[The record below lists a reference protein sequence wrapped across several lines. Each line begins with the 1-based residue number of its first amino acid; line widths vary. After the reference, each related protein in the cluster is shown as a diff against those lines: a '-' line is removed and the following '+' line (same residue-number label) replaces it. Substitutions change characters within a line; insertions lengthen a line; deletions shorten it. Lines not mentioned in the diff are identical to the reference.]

1 MKKHFFYLNLL
12 KIQAMKRMKIW
23 LVMVALVCAVG
34 AQGQG
39 WMKTYG
45 DALGDTRI
53 GGFAE
58 TNDGMLIMSA
68 SSSSHDTTIILKVD
82 ENGEIVIVNQL
93 LSAYGGFKS
102 RDIRALNDGAFLV
115 IGSSRKQ
122 YSFYSTLVPTIIKVD
137 SLANKIWEAQI
148 PVAIDTI
155 SNYLPYDATF
165 ASNGNIILSGL
176 YIGTFDDGIFLAE
189 LNSQGELIWKKN
201 FSNLPSFGVS
211 ITYTGVEVVE
221 DKNIVLLSSG
231 APDIKLIKT
240 DSIGNLLWEKIF
252 GYTSTWLGISTFLK
266 DNDGNLLL
274 AGRKEY
280 VLPEPTVPYV
290 VKLNSFGE
298 KIWEY
303 EFGNLP
309 IAQFTGAATA
319 LDGGYYLYGFQEINV
334 NRNLFL
340 TKVNTDGIVA
350 WNKFYDI
357 NSYDYSDDIFQ
368 ISDGSIRVT
377 GRIGSNQESFIAK
390 ITSNGILFSSAL
402 TGTLHQ
408 DPESDCLPD
417 PTEPGLSGWLVQAE
431 GNQSFATLTDSFG
444 HFTLPVDTGS
454 YTVTIAP
461 PGPYWEICNSP
472 TTATITAFYDTLTF
486 DFPAQAI
493 AECPYLTVDISAPF
507 LRRCFDNNYYVHY
520 CNDGTVT
527 ANDATVEVTLDPYFT
542 YISSTLPLASQNGNT
557 LTFDLGDVAV
567 NDCGSFQITAY
578 LDCDST
584 VLGQTHCTLAHITP
598 DSLCLEPDPLWDGSS
613 IEVDVSCNGD
623 SVTFTITNA
632 GTGGMPAPLGFIIIE
647 DQIVLMTGDFQLG
660 PGQSTMVTVPA
671 NGTTLHLEAQQA
683 AAHPS
688 GYASTGAT
696 IEGCGGWM
704 SLGFFTQWSF
714 DDDPEPF
721 TDVDCQAN
729 TGSFDP
735 NDKQGFPTGLGD
747 EHLIE
752 PGQDIEYLIRFQNTG
767 TDTAFK
773 VTVVDVLPPELDLAT
788 VRPGASSHPYT
799 YGVIPE
805 GWLTFTFDNI
815 QLPDS
820 TTNEAASHGFIR
832 FRASQR
838 PGLGWGNVIANTA
851 LIYFDF
857 NAPVQT
863 NTYLHKVGQ
872 VFLWTVVGVPPVLT
886 PSAWLRIMPNPMT
899 DSAILQVE
907 GIAPGE
913 VTMTLTDAMG
923 RVLRVVKGPSEGF
936 EFRRDG
942 LAGGLYF
949 FKLEKD
955 GRWLTGGK
963 LMVK

>member
-1 MKKHFFYLNLL
+1 MKKYVFYLNLL
-12 KIQAMKRMKIW
+12 KIQAMKTMKI
-23 LVMVALVCAVG
+23 LMVLMAMVCAVG

-39 WMKTYG
+39 WMRVYG
-45 DALGDTRI
+45 ESEGYCGQSVNWVQSPVIT
-53 GGFAE
+53 
-58 TNDGMLIMSA
+58 TSDGNYA
-68 SSSSHDTTIILKVD
+68 
-82 ENGEIVIVNQL
+82 L
-93 LSAYGGFKS
+93 LSFAGNNS
-102 RDIRALNDGAFLV
+102 FL
-115 IGSSRKQ
+115 S
-122 YSFYSTLVPTIIKVD
+122 KV
-137 SLANKIWEAQI
+137 SPN
-148 PVAIDTI
+148 
-155 SNYLPYDATF
+155 
-165 ASNGNIILSGL
+165 
-176 YIGTFDDGIFLAE
+176 
-189 LNSQGELIWKKN
+189 
-201 FSNLPSFGVS
+201 
-211 ITYTGVEVVE
+211 
-221 DKNIVLLSSG
+221 
-231 APDIKLIKT
+231 
-240 DSIGNLLWEKIF
+240 GNLLWEIELELSFDVTSLSGGGFAITGPSNFQEIPLTKLASDGTVLWTKIYDPVP
-252 GYTSTWLGISTFLK
+252 GATFQWGRKVLETTDGGFVIVASIYNNSIDYSMLIK
-266 DNDGNLLL
+266 TDADGNLQWTKEFNPNGIDVNTIFDLILTSDGGFAFSGQRPSFPDWGFLTKTDSNGNLQWDVSIGGTCTGLIQLPDNSFIVTGGGGDNIFAAKINEFGNIIWEKIIYTADEVPLNCHAAVSSDGLPCILGTKFFSGNTDYQILLIKLDTNGNEIWARQYGVLGVDEYSTSLLSLTNGGYLL
-274 AGRKEY
+274 AGYKEI
-280 VLPEPTVPYV
+280 T
-290 VKLNSFGE
+290 
-298 KIWEY
+298 
-303 EFGNLP
+303 GNCSGTF
-309 IAQFTGAATA
+309 I
-319 LDGGYYLYGFQEINV
+319 I
-334 NRNLFL
+334 
-340 TKVNTDGIVA
+340 NTDSLGI
-350 WNKFYDI
+350 
-357 NSYDYSDDIFQ
+357 
-368 ISDGSIRVT
+368 
-377 GRIGSNQESFIAK
+377 
-390 ITSNGILFSSAL
+390 FSSPAL

-417 PTEPGLSGWLVQAE
+417 PTEPALSGWLVQAS
-431 GNQSFATLTDSFG
+431 GTQSFATLTDSFG

-714 DDDPEPF
+714 DDDPDPF

-729 TGSFDP
+729 IGSFDP